1 MVHKRLSLLIGLII
15 LGVSLGCVALA
26 PLTPT
31 PTPRP
36 PATAIPPTPTTQP
49 TPPVSMDESTV
60 SLDDLQTQ
68 IETVYQSVGNSVVNI
83 SVVNISYDFF
93 MNPVPQEG
101 SGSGFVYDDR
111 GHIITNYHVVG
122 TAESIQVIF
131 ADGTSVSAEVVGSDA
146 TYDLAVLKVT
156 DGAEDMPALSP
167 VSLADSDRLRVGQ
180 FVVAIGSPFGLEQ
193 TATFGIISSLG
204 RIIESPDGRYIGEA
218 IQTDAAI
225 NPGNS
230 GGPLLDLQGRVIGVN
245 AQIVS
250 PSQASAGIGFAIPV
264 NIVKRVIPELIQ
276 YGRYR
281 HSWMGIR
288 YFPYGLSSQWAKQ
301 FESVGVEVPDHGLL
315 ILNVE
320 SGSPAD
326 DSGLQGGDR
335 MIRLQNVELPVGGDV
350 IIAVDGE
357 PMNKPQDL
365 IAYLETETRVGDTI
379 QVTVIRD
386 GEELTL
392 PLTLGER
399 PSS

>member
-1 MVHKRLSLLIGLII
+1 VPVDDSAALL
-15 LGVSLGCVALA
+15 
-26 PLTPT
+26 
-31 PTPRP
+31 
-36 PATAIPPTPTTQP
+36 
-49 TPPVSMDESTV
+49 DN
-60 SLDDLQTQ
+60 LQAQ
-68 IETVYQSVGNSVVNI
+68 VEAVYQSVGDSVVNI

-101 SGSGFVYDDR
+101 SGSGFVYDDQ

-122 TAESIQVIF
+122 TADSIQVIF
-131 ADGTSVSAEVVGSDA
+131 ADGTSVNAEVVGADA
-146 TYDLAVLKVT
+146 TYDLAVLKIM
-156 DGAEDMPALSP
+156 DGVEDLPVIAP

-288 YFPYGLSSQWAKQ
+288 YFPYGLSPQWAKQ
-301 FESVGVEVPDHGLL
+301 FASVGVDVPDHGLL

-326 DSGLQGGDR
+326 RSGLRGGDR

-350 IIAVDGE
+350 IIAIDGE
-357 PMNKPQDL
+357 PMDKPQDL
-365 IAYLETETRVGDTI
+365 IAYLETETRVGETI

-386 GEELTL
+386 GEELTV

>member
-1 MVHKRLSLLIGLII
+1 MGD
-15 LGVSLGCVALA
+15 A
-26 PLTPT
+26 
-31 PTPRP
+31 
-36 PATAIPPTPTTQP
+36 
-49 TPPVSMDESTV
+49 TV

-68 IETVYQSVGNSVVNI
+68 VEKVYQSVGNSVVNI
-83 SVVNISYDFF
+83 SVVSVSYDFF
-93 MNPVPQEG
+93 MNPIPQEG
-101 SGSGFVYDDR
+101 SGSGFVYDDQ

-131 ADGTSVSAEVVGSDA
+131 ADGTSVAAEVIGSDA
-146 TYDLAVLKVT
+146 TYDLAVLEVT
-156 DGAEDMPALSP
+156 DGIEDMPALSP
-167 VSLADSDRLRVGQ
+167 VALADSDQLSVGQ
-180 FVVAIGSPFGLEQ
+180 FVVAIGSPFGLQQ

-218 IQTDAAI
+218 IQTDAPI

-301 FESVGVEVPDHGLL
+301 FDAVGVDVPDHGLL

-320 SGSPAD
+320 PGSPAES
-326 DSGLQGGDR
+326 SGLRGGDR

-350 IIAVDGE
+350 IIALNGE
-357 PMNKPQDL
+357 PMEKPQDL
-365 IAYLETETRVGDTI
+365 VAYLETQTRVGDTI

-399 PSS
+399 PTS